1 VRAAEGFLWMLAVTV
16 GAYVLGRWLQRK
28 TGSAL
33 VNPVFIGSGIVIA
46 ALLVSRRGIQD
57 YSACR
62 QTVTAFLGPATVALA
77 VPLYR
82 NRQALATRFTEAVV
96 GVATGSLATI
106 VAVVVFGHWLS
117 IGPVLELSLSL
128 KSVTAPIALEIAR
141 ILGGN
146 PPLTAILVVTTGI
159 TGAIVGPGFLSL
171 VRVHDPV
178 ARGLAVGTT
187 SHAIGTAAMLQEGET
202 QGAMAGVAFSLNA
215 VLMGLLAPLLIPWL
229 LSLVAQP

>member
-1 VRAAEGFLWMLAVTV
+1 VRDAEAFLWMLAVTII
-16 GAYVLGRWLQRK
+16 AYAFGRWLQRK

-46 ALLVSRRGIQD
+46 VLLVCHKGVPE

-62 QTVTAFLGPATVALA
+62 HAVTAFLGPATVALA

-82 NRQALATRFTEAVV
+82 NRQALATRFTEAAV
-96 GVATGSLATI
+96 GVAAGSLATI
-106 VAVVVFGHWLS
+106 VAVVTFGHWLA

-128 KSVTAPIALEIAR
+128 KSVTAPIALEISR

-146 PPLTAILVVTTGI
+146 PPLTAILVVATGV
-159 TGAIVGPGFLSL
+159 TGAIVGPAFLSL
-171 VRVHDPV
+171 VGVHDPV
-178 ARGLAVGTT
+178 ARGIAVGTT

-202 QGAMAGVAFSLNA
+202 QGAMSGVAFSLNA
-215 VLMGLLAPLLIPWL
+215 VLTALVAPLLIPWL
-229 LSLVAQP
+229 MSVVAQP